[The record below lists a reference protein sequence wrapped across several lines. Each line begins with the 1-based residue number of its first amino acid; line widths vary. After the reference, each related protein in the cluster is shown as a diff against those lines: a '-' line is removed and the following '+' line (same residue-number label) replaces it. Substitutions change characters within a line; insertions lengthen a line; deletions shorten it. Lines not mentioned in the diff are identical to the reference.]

1 LLNYLDSFLI
11 SPGKTGT
18 SQTNGYNC
26 FVRVH
31 YQHDMVVSK
40 ITIISADVGNLSE
53 KVVKFAFRK
62 NC

>member
-1 LLNYLDSFLI
+1 
-11 SPGKTGT
+11 
-18 SQTNGYNC
+18 
-26 FVRVH
+26 
-31 YQHDMVVSK
+31 MVVSK